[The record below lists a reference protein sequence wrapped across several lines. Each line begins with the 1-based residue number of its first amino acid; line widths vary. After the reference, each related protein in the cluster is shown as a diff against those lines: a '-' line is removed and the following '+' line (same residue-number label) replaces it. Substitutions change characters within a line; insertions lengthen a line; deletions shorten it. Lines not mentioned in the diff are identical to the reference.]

1 MQYSFALTA
10 LLAATYVSAVPLN
23 INLGAYSP
31 ALVVGDGEISFGGAE
46 SAEAL
51 VNTLAGASA
60 GTAATAA
67 ASGIKQA
74 GVEGS
79 TVITPTEITT
89 EASASAS
96 PSPSASTLPSGI
108 FGIGKKVVEPR
119 VPSPSPELAD
129 ADGVAKEKRDL
140 AGFNAALNFATG
152 ALTKGPTVELGT
164 GEGGSGVG
172 ITVKPGAVA
181 KREAGS
187 LPTVTLLKIRSLGN
201 NDVAR
206 KARMARRADAVV
218 AREISVDDIDSIN
231 LNLDGDVE
239 FSIAEVK
246 P

>member
-1 MQYSFALTA
+1 MHYQSAFIA
-10 LLAATYVSAVPLN
+10 LLAAVTVTAVPLN

-60 GTAATAA
+60 GTEAA
-67 ASGIKQA
+67 ANGGVTRA
-74 GVEGS
+74 GTTEGS
-79 TVITPTEITT
+79 TIITPAEVAT
-89 EASASAS
+89 EATTPSAS
-96 PSPSASTLPSGI
+96 PSPSTLPSGA

-119 VPSPSPELAD
+119 EPELAD
-129 ADGVAKEKRDL
+129 TGVAKEKRDL

-152 ALTKGPTVELGT
+152 ALNKGPTVELGT

-172 ITVKPGAVA
+172 ITVKPGVVA
-181 KREAGS
+181 KRDEGS

-206 KARMARRADAVV
+206 KARRAQNVV
-218 AREISVDDIDSIN
+218 PREVNVDDIDSIN

-239 FSIAEVK
+239 FTIAEVK

>member
-1 MQYSFALTA
+1 MHYSALMA
-10 LLAATYVSAVPLN
+10 LLAATAVTAVPLN

-60 GTAATAA
+60 GTEAA
-67 ASGIKQA
+67 AANTGVTRA
-74 GVEGS
+74 GTAEGS
-79 TVITPTEITT
+79 TIITPSEAAT
-89 EASASAS
+89 EAT
-96 PSPSASTLPSGI
+96 PT
-108 FGIGKKVVEPR
+108 
-119 VPSPSPELAD
+119 
-129 ADGVAKEKRDL
+129 KEKRDL
-140 AGFNAALNFATG
+140 QGFNAALNFATG
-152 ALTKGPTVELGT
+152 ALSKGPTVELGT

-181 KREAGS
+181 KREEGS

-201 NDVAR
+201 NAVAR
-206 KARMARRADAVV
+206 KARRAESVV
-218 AREISVDDIDSIN
+218 PREVSVDDIDSIN

-239 FSIAEVK
+239 FTIAEVK